1 MTEHIFTLLE
11 LMNYRGRWEPIDRLI
26 KLGGIQLM
34 IQVIALSYDWLYQGR
49 ADTVRSALDVLAVC
63 CVVPRVQL
71 ALCDKFEL
79 VDERTVGINLLLS
92 VAEGE
97 VVQDS
102 PEVVRAALL
111 VLCYLLCGPVVRP
124 GCVKHAATPTPT
136 RHRAIDRGVKSSD
149 EVINKVWECV
159 RDNNGIMALLQ
170 LIQTKT
176 PLTDADSIRALAC
189 RALVG
194 LARSPTATQI
204 MSKLPIFSNGVLS
217 MLLREPVLQDRR
229 SEHLKFQQHAH
240 ELIAKVSGPSRKT
253 NYDNSEISLEMLHRA
268 GVVAATRI
276 RYNDKQLF
284 QLMHEH
290 LVLSGLYKTA
300 EVLRA
305 EALITPLVDATAAA
319 AAGPPVYPA
328 HSMISFHPSHLS
340 RRLVASPT
348 PGRNLA
354 PARPPSRP
362 ITVARNSGPGPTTP
376 GRPAPRAAQSGTPG
390 RPVSGTPLPI
400 RVNRPQHRA
409 PVTPSPA
416 PRSAMKTMEGGEGG
430 GGRSSDGGQEEG
442 GRHEVSL
449 ASIVSDFLAGQHAL
463 CRNPMTTCPEFDLFL
478 PHKCPDQRSRRAAP
492 LNFTARHSRKSLF
505 PPFGG
510 PDGSKLDR
518 KLLYSRFRPIK
529 VINTDDC

>member
-1 MTEHIFTLLE
+1 
-11 LMNYRGRWEPIDRLI
+11 
-26 KLGGIQLM
+26 M

-136 RHRAIDRGVKSSD
+136 RHRATDRGVKSSD

-284 QLMHEH
+284 QLIHEH

-376 GRPAPRAAQSGTPG
+376 GRPVPRAAQSGTPG
-390 RPVSGTPLPI
+390 RPVTGTPLPI

-409 PVTPSPA
+409 PVTHSPA

-430 GGRSSDGGQEEG
+430 GGRSSDSSQEEG

-492 LNFTARHSRKSLF
+492 LNFTARHSRKSIF

-529 VINTDDC
+529 VTLHLY